1 MLVGTSAS
9 GKSWWSHSHFAATQV
24 VSSDRCRALVSDDE
38 ANQDVNRQAFAVFYE
53 ILRQRLSLR
62 RLTVADST
70 ALQAFARQK
79 LLRIAEAYGVPA
91 CAVVFDAPLPLLL
104 ERNRRRDRQVPEEV
118 LLRQRRDLDA
128 VLESGTLHTEG
139 FAAVHLLR
147 LGGEAQ
153 PLEEV

>member
-1 MLVGTSAS
+1 MGASAS
-9 GKSWWSHSHFAATQV
+9 GKSWWSHSHFAATEV

-38 ANQDVNRQAFAVFYE
+38 ANQEVNRQAFAVFYE

-79 LLRIAEAYGVPA
+79 LLRIAEAYRVPA
-91 CAVVFDAPLPLLL
+91 HAVVFDAPLPLLL
-104 ERNRRRDRQVPEEV
+104 EWNRQRDRQVPEDV
-118 LLRQRRDLDA
+118 LVRQSA
-128 VLESGTLHTEG
+128 ILEALLQSGTLHTEG

-147 LGGEAQ
+147 PGGGTE
-153 PLEEV
+153 PLEGA